1 MNFSLASRT
10 TYSFLLPYLLIE
22 LYLKLVFY
30 QNPNDTAL
38 SIGKHAP
45 IPNQTAVKNPKMNNR
60 LAIGRRNGFWNLFTF
75 SMNGTVTRPAGTAAI
90 AKTPNNLFG
99 NTRNKLNV
107 GKKYHSGKISNG
119 VLNGSAGSPNCV
131 GANTDNPTQQAKI
144 PSIVNGKMYKISFG
158 HAGSP

>member
-1 MNFSLASRT
+1 MHGKS
-10 TYSFLLPYLLIE
+10 
-22 LYLKLVFY
+22 FY
-30 QNPNDTAL
+30 QNPNETAL

-45 IPNQTAVKNPKMNNR
+45 IPNQTAKMNPTTNNK
-60 LAIGRRNGFWNLFTF
+60 LAIGRRNGFWNLLTF
-75 SMNGTVTRPAGTAAI
+75 SINGTRINPNGTEAI
-90 AKTPNNLFG
+90 ANTPNNLFG

-131 GANTDNPTQQAKI
+131 GAKTDKPTQHEKI
-144 PSIVNGKMYKISFG
+144 PNIVNGKIYKISFG

>member
-1 MNFSLASRT
+1 LFKVL
-10 TYSFLLPYLLIE
+10 FC
-22 LYLKLVFY
+22 Y
-30 QNPNDTAL
+30 QNPKETAL

-45 IPNQTAVKNPKMNNR
+45 IPNQTANIKPKINVK

-75 SMNGTVTRPAGTAAI
+75 SINGTVINPNGTAAI

-119 VLNGSAGSPNCV
+119 VLNGSAGSPICV
-131 GANTDNPTQQAKI
+131 GANTDNPTIQA
-144 PSIVNGKMYKISFG
+144 IVPNIVSGKMYKISFG
-158 HAGSP
+158 HAG